1 MHGTIAFKIRGESP
15 GGFIARISILG
26 RKPANMIS
34 FLKALNCIRADNMN
48 STQDSFHTSES
59 LVKDIKRMIQ
69 RNNEAAC
76 VGLVQLGAAV
86 NVNTVVKPRLGLGPT
101 TRRQGSPTGSRSL
114 ARTYLDIHHAIGTS
128 PTTEVTKSVPTS
140 LCTLVLSSMA
150 SASRD
155 DFQEA
160 VETMAE
166 GSVARN
172 DVDYRW
178 APALSHG
185 RWSTGG
191 TMSAGD
197 KSQWLASSAPFQ
209 F

>member
-1 MHGTIAFKIRGESP
+1 
-15 GGFIARISILG
+15 
-26 RKPANMIS
+26 
-34 FLKALNCIRADNMN
+34 
-48 STQDSFHTSES
+48 
-59 LVKDIKRMIQ
+59 
-69 RNNEAAC
+69 
-76 VGLVQLGAAV
+76 
-86 NVNTVVKPRLGLGPT
+86 
-101 TRRQGSPTGSRSL
+101 
-114 ARTYLDIHHAIGTS
+114 
-128 PTTEVTKSVPTS
+128 
-140 LCTLVLSSMA
+140 MA

-172 DVDYRW
+172 DVENAYRW